1 MYKKRALRGDAWAY
15 LLSLECCAKAQKNIP
30 APRMEEQG
38 RVVIVYSYGFSRAC
52 ENHRR

>member
-15 LLSLECCAKAQKNIP
+15 LLSFECCAKAQKHP
-30 APRMEEQG
+30 CSSHG
-38 RVVIVYSYGFSRAC
+38 GTGTCVIVYSFGFSRAC